1 MISGVT
7 IKHYIFCPAII
18 QIESLGFE
26 ERITE
31 AMIEG
36 EEVDK
41 EKVMNFLYPTL
52 KAKQVV
58 KKPVLRYKDLI
69 GIPDYVLK
77 FSY

>member
-41 EKVMNFLYPTL
+41 
-52 KAKQVV
+52 
-58 KKPVLRYKDLI
+58 
-69 GIPDYVLK
+69 
-77 FSY
+77 